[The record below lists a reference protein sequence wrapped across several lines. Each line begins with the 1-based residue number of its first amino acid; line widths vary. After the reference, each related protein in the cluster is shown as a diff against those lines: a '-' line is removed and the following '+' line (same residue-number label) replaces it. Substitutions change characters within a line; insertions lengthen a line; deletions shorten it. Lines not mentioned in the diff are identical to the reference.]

1 MVKDYKNI
9 VLVVLLIGNIIFGLK
24 WYLNKKTALPINN
37 EYYEKRQKQLQAE
50 KDSLL
55 NLITKN
61 FKEVDNYRH
70 TIDSL
75 QGLKKG
81 VKYVYIQKYKEVDST
96 YAVGLVDKFDD
107 LFAKSGIK

>member
-9 VLVVLLIGNIIFGLK
+9 LLVVLLTSNIIFALM

-37 EYYEKRQKQLQAE
+37 SYYEKRQKQLQAE

-61 FKEVDNYRH
+61 FNDVDNYRH

-81 VKYVYIQKYKEVDST
+81 VEYVYIQKYKEVDNT